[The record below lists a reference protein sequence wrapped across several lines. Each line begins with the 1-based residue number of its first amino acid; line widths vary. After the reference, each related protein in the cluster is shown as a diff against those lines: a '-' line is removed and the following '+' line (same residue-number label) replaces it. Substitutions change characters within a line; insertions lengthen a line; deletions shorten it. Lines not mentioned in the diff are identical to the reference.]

1 MICVAFR
8 AWLLSRFAHIAA
20 RIGTSL
26 LLSHNQTPRVLRLET
41 RIRPGR
47 GVKVTAG
54 PRRRAFR
61 LLELTVPPPGPVTRL
76 PQLPRAPL
84 PPAPRQDPLQRDA
97 GEGGP
102 SPQPVPLGPTRS
114 AVAVV
119 TLPLHGGE
127 SAVPLGSWGP

>member
-8 AWLLSRFAHIAA
+8 AWLLSRFAHVAA

-76 PQLPRAPL
+76 PQLPCAT

-127 SAVPLGSWGP
+127 SAVPPGSRGP

>member
-8 AWLLSRFAHIAA
+8 AWLLSRFTHIAA

-54 PRRRAFR
+54 PRQRAFR

-76 PQLPRAPL
+76 PQLPRA

-127 SAVPLGSWGP
+127 SAVPPGSRGP

>member
-76 PQLPRAPL
+76 PHLLFGPSWSPALRGLRGRGQLVAMVPDCLGLLSDPWGLPRVC
-84 PPAPRQDPLQRDA
+84 RE
-97 GEGGP
+97 GEGDP
-102 SPQPVPLGPTRS
+102 DLGE
-114 AVAVV
+114 
-119 TLPLHGGE
+119 G
-127 SAVPLGSWGP
+127 

>member
-76 PQLPRAPL
+76 PQLPRAT

-127 SAVPLGSWGP
+127 SVVPPGSRGP

>member
-1 MICVAFR
+1 MIRVAFR

-47 GVKVTAG
+47 GVKVTAE

-76 PQLPRAPL
+76 PQLPRATPQ
-84 PPAPRQDPLQRDA
+84 PPVRIHCRGTRVKGA
-97 GEGGP
+97 P

-127 SAVPLGSWGP
+127 LVVPLGSRGP